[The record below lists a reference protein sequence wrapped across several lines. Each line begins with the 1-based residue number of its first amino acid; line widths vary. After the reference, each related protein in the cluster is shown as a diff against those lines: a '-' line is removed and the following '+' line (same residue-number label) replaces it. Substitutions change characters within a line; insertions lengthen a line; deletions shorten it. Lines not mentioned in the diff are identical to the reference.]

1 MRKAKKAAPKKKSLT
16 DAEIDRRRAE
26 WFFQMEEPLRDCSD
40 RAEIA
45 ATLLRSG
52 RLNLCY
58 DVILEL
64 EEKLLALRD
73 SWLKES
79 AIHAE

>member
-1 MRKAKKAAPKKKSLT
+1 MRKAKKAAPKKKPLT
-16 DAEIDRRRAE
+16 DDAIAQRRAE
-26 WFFQMEEPLRDCSD
+26 AFFQMEEPLRDCSD

-52 RLNLCY
+52 RLNLCH

-64 EEKLLALRD
+64 EEKLLALRA

-79 AIHAE
+79 EIHAE

>member
-1 MRKAKKAAPKKKSLT
+1 VRKAKKAAPKKTLT
-16 DAEIDRRRAE
+16 AAEIAQRRAE
-26 WFFQMEEPLRDCSD
+26 AFFQMEEPLRDCSD

-52 RLNLCY
+52 RLNLCH

-64 EEKLLALRD
+64 EEKLLALRAN
-73 SWLKES
+73 WLKES
-79 AIHAE
+79 EIHAE

>member
-1 MRKAKKAAPKKKSLT
+1 
-16 DAEIDRRRAE
+16 
-26 WFFQMEEPLRDCSD
+26 MEEPLRDCSD

-52 RLNLCY
+52 RLNLCH

-64 EEKLLALRD
+64 EEKLLALRA

-79 AIHAE
+79 EIHAE